1 MWKTENV
8 DWDKLKVN
16 IDNVF
21 DEHWHEASND
31 INVLWDIWKAKVNY
45 AADMVMKKVPFVN
58 NYRNFWDKPLD
69 RMLKSRR
76 DANRLQRLHN
86 RTRNHDSQLGTHIS
100 GVYKKRKLA
109 LHEAIKRKEFDR
121 MVKCLTV
128 KGIAT
133 NKNSKFFWK
142 LLRGPKES
150 VNPSRIIDPNNKD
163 DFIEDDADIND
174 RLCKRVFSKMV
185 QLNESVWKYV
195 QEMNTYTESIGSDKF
210 KCQYGN
216 AITESLIIDVTTK
229 SSLELYQHCYIKT
242 GSQLYLE
249 DISDFNSS
257 RLKLLARTNYLPL
270 KQFLFRMHMSE
281 DNLCPICDSGE
292 SEDLE
297 HFLNGCTSLEQTRSK
312 FFTLFASFNNRNV
325 SFLELSPRAQV
336 LFLVGDIGYAYAFND
351 EIGSF
356 YDVYGRMY
364 LLELFRL
371 RHIMV
376 EPK

>member
-8 DWDKLKVN
+8 DWDKFKVN

-86 RTRNHDSQLGTHIS
+86 RTRNHDSQLGTYIS

-109 LHEAIKRKEFDR
+109 LHEAIERKEFDR
-121 MVKCLTV
+121 KVKCLAV

-163 DFIEDDADIND
+163 DFIEDDADISEC
-174 RLCKRVFSKMV
+174 LKTHFSK
-185 QLNESVWKYV
+185 
-195 QEMNTYTESIGSDKF
+195 IGKD
-210 KCQYGN
+210 
-216 AITESLIIDVTTK
+216 TTTK
-229 SSLELYQHCYIKT
+229 PDFKNHVTNLSSEIESNRGRGENLLSVT
-242 GSQLYLE
+242 FSS
-249 DISDFNSS
+249 DSISDVLRWIQLGKAPGFDDIPNEF
-257 RLKLLARTNYLPL
+257 LKYG
-270 KQFLFRMHMSE
+270 
-281 DNLCPICDSGE
+281 GE

-297 HFLNGCTSLEQTRSK
+297 HFLLGCTSLEQTRSK
-312 FFTLFASFNNRNV
+312 FFTLFASLNNRNV

-336 LFLVGDIGYAYAFND
+336 LFLVGDIGYAFND

>member
-1 MWKTENV
+1 
-8 DWDKLKVN
+8 
-16 IDNVF
+16 
-21 DEHWHEASND
+21 
-31 INVLWDIWKAKVNY
+31 
-45 AADMVMKKVPFVN
+45 
-58 NYRNFWDKPLD
+58 
-69 RMLKSRR
+69 
-76 DANRLQRLHN
+76 
-86 RTRNHDSQLGTHIS
+86 
-100 GVYKKRKLA
+100 
-109 LHEAIKRKEFDR
+109 
-121 MVKCLTV
+121 
-128 KGIAT
+128 
-133 NKNSKFFWK
+133 
-142 LLRGPKES
+142 
-150 VNPSRIIDPNNKD
+150 
-163 DFIEDDADIND
+163 
-174 RLCKRVFSKMV
+174 MV

-210 KCQYGN
+210 NCQYGN
-216 AITESLIIDVTTK
+216 AIRESLIIDVTTK
-229 SSLELYQHCYIKT
+229 KSLELYQHCYIKT

-297 HFLNGCTSLEQTRSK
+297 HFLLGCTSLEQTRSK
-312 FFTLFASFNNRNV
+312 FFTLFTSFNNRNV

-336 LFLVGDIGYAYAFND
+336 LFLVGDIGYAFND

>member
-8 DWDKLKVN
+8 DWDKFKVN

-121 MVKCLTV
+121 KVRCLTV

-163 DFIEDDADIND
+163 DFIEDDADINIYNFNGFETSIPV
-174 RLCKRVFSKMV
+174 KPTSFKPNEVSKVTNGGKEEKIVFLLVRMETK
-185 QLNESVWKYV
+185 LNS
-195 QEMNTYTESIGSDKF
+195 QPSITGLSDMNRP
-210 KCQYGN
+210 
-216 AITESLIIDVTTK
+216 TK
-229 SSLELYQHCYIKT
+229 LAEK
-242 GSQLYLE
+242 
-249 DISDFNSS
+249 FNSAYDNQWTHTFE
-257 RLKLLARTNYLPL
+257 R
-270 KQFLFRMHMSE
+270 SE
-281 DNLCPICDSGE
+281 D
-292 SEDLE
+292 
-297 HFLNGCTSLEQTRSK
+297 FTSMK
-312 FFTLFASFNNRNV
+312 
-325 SFLELSPRAQV
+325 
-336 LFLVGDIGYAYAFND
+336 
-351 EIGSF
+351 
-356 YDVYGRMY
+356 
-364 LLELFRL
+364 
-371 RHIMV
+371 
-376 EPK
+376 